1 MLREV
6 LSIGLVAVF
15 LVGCG
20 DTSSSPTSLNSDTQI
35 SESLLKPEFQSE
47 ILKAI
52 NKARSESRDCHDGK
66 GIVGPSE
73 PLIWNTQLYLSAYE
87 HSNDLAQSNTFSHYG
102 SGTDSDITA
111 KELGISK
118 SFFYQ
123 RIENNGYV
131 DYKVLG
137 ENIAGGQ
144 KSIDEVMKAWLNSP
158 KHCANIM
165 NNEFKEI
172 GVAIVVE
179 EGSEYGIYW
188 TQNFGG

>member
-20 DTSSSPTSLNSDTQI
+20 DVSSSPTSLNTNI
-35 SESLLKPEFQSE
+35 ESSADLLKSDFQLE

-66 GIVGPSE
+66 GVVGPSE

-87 HSNDLAQSNTFSHYG
+87 HSSDLAQSNTFSHYG
-102 SGTDSDITA
+102 SGTESDITA
-111 KELGISK
+111 QELGISK

-131 DYKVLG
+131 EYNILG

-144 KSIDEVMKAWLNSP
+144 KNIEEVMKAWLNSP

-165 NNEFKEI
+165 NNDFKEI
-172 GVAIVVE
+172 GVAVVIE